1 MPVAG
6 LRNRFPFFQSLQTD
20 EVEQFLSYCRRLR
33 AEAGTNLWQEGDADN
48 FAAFILDGKLGI
60 KKRTEFG
67 GSQVIVGLYAPG
79 SVVGELC
86 LLTSNPRSVTAEV
99 IETADLLLLH
109 SQNFEEMLGNHSQ
122 LGIAL
127 LRHIFVTTARR
138 LTKSY
143 ERIAS
148 VF

>member
-60 KKRTEFG
+60 
-67 GSQVIVGLYAPG
+67 
-79 SVVGELC
+79 
-86 LLTSNPRSVTAEV
+86 
-99 IETADLLLLH
+99 
-109 SQNFEEMLGNHSQ
+109 
-122 LGIAL
+122 AL
-127 LRHIFVTTARR
+127 LRHIFLTTARR